1 MYINLQTLFVAI
13 FSIFGRFFTLMA
25 EPNLQGKTN
34 PFNIVVIVA
43 ALGYFVDVYDLILFG
58 IVKDASLMGIG
69 ITDPQQIKTEGVFL
83 LNMQLVGLLL
93 GGIVW
98 GILGDKKGRMSTLFM
113 TILLYSL
120 ANIANGFV
128 QNIEQY
134 AALRFIA
141 GFGLAGELGVSIT
154 LVSEVMT
161 KETRAWGSSLVSFI
175 GILGASLAFF
185 VANWGWKEAY
195 WVGGVLGLMLLGL
208 RIYVHESGMFDKLK
222 SAEVERGNFLMLFST
237 KKRFIKYLSCILIG
251 LPTWFAISILCI
263 FAKDFAVAIGVDGQ
277 IVTGKS
283 ILYHYLGASFG
294 SLVFS
299 FVSQKLKSRKKALVI
314 AMLSLALVSVWYF
327 MSKGAS
333 PGMFYFVIFILGI
346 AMGYWSIFVTVA
358 SEQFGTNIRSTVT
371 TSVPNFVR
379 GSAVLML
386 LVWEQLDSYMGIINA
401 AIVVGLVV
409 IVIALLALTNIEES
423 YGKDID
429 YIEE

>member
-1 MYINLQTLFVAI
+1 MTT
-13 FSIFGRFFTLMA
+13 S
-25 EPNLQGKTN
+25 NLQGKSN

-58 IVKDASLMGIG
+58 IVKDASLIGIG

-83 LNMQLVGLLL
+83 LNMQLIGLLL

-134 AALRFIA
+134 AVLRFIA

-175 GILGASLAFF
+175 GILGASLAFY
-185 VANWGWKEAY
+185 VATWGWKEAY
-195 WVGGVLGLMLLGL
+195 WVGGVLGLMLLAL

-222 SAEVERGNFLMLFST
+222 SSEVERGNMLILFSN
-237 KKRFIKYLSCILIG
+237 KKRFVKYLSCILIG
-251 LPTWFAISILCI
+251 IPTWFAISILCF
-263 FAKDFAVAIGVDGQ
+263 FAKDFAVEIGVVGQ
-277 IVTGKS
+277 VLTGKS
-283 ILYHYLGASFG
+283 ILYHYLGASLG

-299 FVSQKLKSRKKALVI
+299 YISQKLKSRKKALVI
-314 AMLSLALVSVWYF
+314 ALFSLASISVWYF
-327 MSKGAS
+327 SAKGLSAN
-333 PGMFYFVIFILGI
+333 MFYFIIFILGI
-346 AMGYWSIFVTVA
+346 AMGYWSIFVTIA

-386 LVWEQLDSYMGIINA
+386 IFWEYLDSYFGIINA
-401 AIVVGLVV
+401 AIIVGVFVL
-409 IVIALLALTNIEES
+409 IVALLALKNIEES